1 MKVSKRGSRDPEDD
15 TDLEIDDIEDNHHPE
30 LETLETTGNPG
41 LPNQLSRDS
50 EDDTDLEIDD
60 IEDNNHP
67 ELETLEATGNP
78 GLPSQFSRDSEDDTD
93 LELETVDLVLDQR
106 SRDWIDIVTE
116 QRSQSQDSQNTE
128 DDRSHVR

>member
-50 EDDTDLEIDD
+50 EDDTDLE
-60 IEDNNHP
+60 
-67 ELETLEATGNP
+67 
-78 GLPSQFSRDSEDDTD
+78 
-93 LELETVDLVLDQR
+93 LETVDLVLDQR

-116 QRSQSQDSQNTE
+116 QGSQVRNNRVTEQGSQVRIDIVTEQRSQSQDSQDTE